1 MEEPVQWM
9 TLPQLR
15 DELERT
21 RPDWESEDLDGVL
34 ATANLR
40 RGAKGH
46 SVTRWSRTS
55 CSAGPTMADLARPSP
70 NDGSTL
76 TPDTIWES
84 GDNASGKV

>member
-55 CSAGPTMADLARPSP
+55 CSGGPTMADLALRLAHQGTM
-70 NDGSTL
+70 DDEDRVVSTA
-76 TPDTIWES
+76 TE
-84 GDNASGKV
+84 N